1 ELEGPFGII
10 LQHQYPMGTDENGLI
25 GVNAAILSAAK
36 QVRPSNVKVI
46 PVVVWIHEER
56 IYAYKG
62 SLIDASV
69 YPFTR
74 HHVDICLHRADD
86 STYEA
91 VAWLGDVEDVPFY
104 SWDFKE
110 NSMRWSSEEEE
121 INHTGNESDGT
132 WETSLYLAYAIVVM

>member
-1 ELEGPFGII
+1 
-10 LQHQYPMGTDENGLI
+10 
-25 GVNAAILSAAK
+25 LSAAK
-36 QVRPSNVKVI
+36 QVWPSNVKVI

-62 SLIDASV
+62 SLIDTSV

-91 VAWLGDVEDVPFY
+91 VAWIGDVEDVPFY

-132 WETSLYLAYAIVVM
+132 RETSLYLAYAIVVM